1 MICNS
6 ANRIHQLSGQD
17 FEIFC
22 QWQTLRMIIDQKC
35 RGMVKALIPIIHIPQ
50 IAVTLRG
57 HLDRII
63 PGVGSQWSDHPDW
76 GWSQKRRPFG
86 NNRRASWGL
95 TTYDGYE
102 PRITESW
109 DDPEK
114 TRWATSPRLHKWWD
128 TRHMFQGLHLRN
140 AASMIVLVSW
150 LRPWLKKFEKQ
161 ACSSSKQ
168 AECTREKERVFGV

>member
-17 FEIFC
+17 FEILC

-50 IAVTLRG
+50 IAVTLTG
-57 HLDRII
+57 PL
-63 PGVGSQWSDHPDW
+63 GSDHPRCRVHSDRITPIEDEAKKE
-76 GWSQKRRPFG
+76 GHFG

-102 PRITESW
+102 PRITGVLGWSW
-109 DDPEK
+109 KNEVGNV
-114 TRWATSPRLHKWWD
+114 SFLHKLWD
-128 TRHMFQGLHLRN
+128 TRHMFQGLHLR
-140 AASMIVLVSW
+140 MLLQW
-150 LRPWLKKFEKQ
+150 
-161 ACSSSKQ
+161 
-168 AECTREKERVFGV
+168 